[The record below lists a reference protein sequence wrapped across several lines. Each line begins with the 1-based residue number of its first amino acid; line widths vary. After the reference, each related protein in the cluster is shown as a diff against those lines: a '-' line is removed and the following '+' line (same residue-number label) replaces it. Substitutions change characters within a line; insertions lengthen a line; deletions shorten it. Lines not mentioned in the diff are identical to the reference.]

1 MRKGLANLVPTYK
14 IALITLKSAL
24 GFYQQSLRKQPIIK
38 GELLLPENVIST
50 DSFILLLAFLFIVG
64 VLTTRFST
72 RLGVPSLIFF
82 IMVGMVMG
90 SDVLGI
96 IYFDNAAV
104 AQMIGVIAL
113 VIILFEGG
121 LQTNLK
127 DVRPVII
134 PSLSLATFGVLITSG
149 IIAVAAKMILDLDWL
164 EAILFGAIVGS
175 TDAAAVFA
183 VLKGHNISSKLGST
197 LEAESGSNDP
207 MAVFLTV
214 AMIELIT
221 IPDASILKLIVDF
234 FLQMGLG
241 LILGVI
247 FGKVAVKA
255 LNSINLDS
263 SGLYPVFATAFAL
276 LTYGVTTFLNGSGL
290 LAVYIAAIII
300 GNAEIA
306 YRHSIFR
313 FTEGFAW
320 MMQILMFVILGLLVF
335 PSELF
340 NPAILIQ
347 GILISLIL
355 MLVARPVAVF
365 LSTIKMNYSQK
376 ERVFLSWAGLKGA
389 VPIIL
394 ATFPLLAGIEGS
406 HQIFNVV
413 FFVVLTSALIQG
425 ATIPMLANKLGLN
438 GPKKT
443 VPMQSLELISL
454 GKADAEMIEYEME
467 SDSAIVGKTLME
479 IHFPEGTLVNA
490 IIRNGKLIAPTGNTV
505 ILAGDFLYILSGR
518 KNKPKL
524 KKLLKEKAKYQQDTL
539 DLN

>member
-1 MRKGLANLVPTYK
+1 M
-14 IALITLKSAL
+14 
-24 GFYQQSLRKQPIIK
+24 
-38 GELLLPENVIST
+38 PEHVIST

-96 IYFDNAAV
+96 IYFDNAGL

-121 LQTNLK
+121 LQTDLK
-127 DVRPVII
+127 DVKPVII
-134 PSLSLATFGVLITSG
+134 PSLSLATVGVLITSG
-149 IIAVAAKMILDLDWL
+149 IVAVAAKMILGLDWL

-183 VLKGHNISSKLGST
+183 VLKGHNISPKLGST

-221 IPDASILKLIVDF
+221 IPDASILKLIGDF

-247 FGKVAVKA
+247 FGKVAVKS

-290 LAVYIAAIII
+290 LAVYIAAITI

-340 NPAILIQ
+340 NLAILIQ
-347 GILISLIL
+347 GILISVIL
-355 MLVARPVAVF
+355 MMVARPAAVF
-365 LSTIKMNYSQK
+365 ISTIKMDYSQK
-376 ERVFLSWAGLKGA
+376 ERIFLSWAGLKGA

-443 VPMQSLELISL
+443 IPMQSLELISL

-467 SDSAIVGKTLME
+467 SDSAIVGKTLMD

-490 IIRNGKLIAPTGNTV
+490 IIRHGKLIAPTGNTV
-505 ILAGDFLYILSGR
+505 IMAGDFLYILSGR